1 MQRQLKFQREA
12 DPEWARQV
20 SERPGCEG
28 LFSCLQCGACSGT
41 CPLSI
46 YMDFGPRRII
56 ALVREGFR
64 KDALSS
70 QTLWLCASCYSC
82 AVHCPRQIHLTDVM
96 YSLKREAI
104 QEKLYPARLPVPV
117 LAQEFF
123 KMVKRRG
130 RNSEFWLVLRMAL
143 RSNPLILL
151 GMLRT
156 GWELIRT
163 GRLSLR
169 VERIEDVAGLQKQ
182 LAPREVA

>member
-1 MQRQLKFQREA
+1 MLRKLKFQREA
-12 DPEWARQV
+12 DPQWARLV

-41 CPLSI
+41 CPLSS
-46 YMDFGPRRII
+46 YMDFSPRRIV

-70 QTLWLCASCYSC
+70 KTIWLCASCYSC
-82 AVHCPRQIHLTDVM
+82 AVHCPRQIHITDIM

-104 QEKLYPARLPVPV
+104 QYRLYPVRFPVPV
-117 LAQEFF
+117 LAQEFC
-123 KMVKRRG
+123 KMVRRRG
-130 RNSEFWLVLRMAL
+130 RSSEFWLVLRMAL

-151 GMLRT
+151 GMWRT
-156 GWELIRT
+156 GWQLMRA

-169 VERIEDVAGLQKQ
+169 MDRIRDVGSL
-182 LAPREVA
+182 PRELPSREVV